1 MALRRNTLL
10 TLTRSSGMLD
20 TPTAVLIK
28 VGHKQHR
35 ATVNA
40 EVKNDLEKKLDEKI
54 EFLLRK
60 LDRGLEKDCD
70 WKDLTV
76 YTGTTGMNPVYSQ

>member
-1 MALRRNTLL
+1 MCFCCF
-10 TLTRSSGMLD
+10 
-20 TPTAVLIK
+20 K
-28 VGHKQHR
+28 
-35 ATVNA
+35 
-40 EVKNDLEKKLDEKI
+40 VKNDLEKKLDEKI

-76 YTGTTGMNPVYSQ
+76 YTGTTGMNPVYTQ